1 MISPWGFL
9 EDNNVKE
16 KPWQLSGRYPI
27 EVICHGDYAPYNVVL
42 NGKQAVGIV
51 DFDTAHPGTSYMGY
65 CICLI

>member
-27 EVICHGDYAPYNVVL
+27 EVICHGDYAPYNVV
-42 NGKQAVGIV
+42 
-51 DFDTAHPGTSYMGY
+51 
-65 CICLI
+65 